1 MKLDEVV
8 AQLYALPPEEF
19 TAARS
24 EAVAAAKTAGDRDLA
39 KQIGALRRPTVG
51 AWLVNLLAHQ
61 RPDLIGDLLA
71 LGDALRS
78 AQRNLR
84 GDELRELSA
93 QRRSMVTSLAREAR
107 ALAVAAGRGVRAA
120 LPLDEVQNTLTA
132 ALADAEVAEE
142 VRLGRLV
149 KPVEY
154 AGFGEQPRPQL
165 RLVHGGAGA
174 PAAQAAQAAPAAP
187 AAPAAQAAPAKKS
200 RDLGKSG
207 VDGEPQTS
215 KIAKKRIGPGAGPGT
230 AAAKRAAEA
239 AEREAA
245 EEAEREAAE
254 EAAEREAAE
263 RKAAERE
270 AARQQAAEQR
280 RRQQAAHRE
289 LLAARTALAEAEAAR
304 AAAEK
309 AVRDAK
315 RRVEKA
321 LTAVEKSK
329 RD

>member
-1 MKLDEVV
+1 VNLDEVV

-19 TAARS
+19 TAERG
-24 EAVAAAKTAGDRDLA
+24 EAVAAARKAGDKELA

-71 LGDALRS
+71 LGDALRA

-93 QRRSMVTSLAREAR
+93 QRRSMVSALARESR
-107 ALAVAAGRGVRAA
+107 ALAVAAGRGVRAT

-132 ALADAEVAEE
+132 ALADSDVAEE

-165 RLVHGGAGA
+165 RLVQGGAQARSASPARPA
-174 PAAQAAQAAPAAP
+174 PPA
-187 AAPAAQAAPAKKS
+187 
-200 RDLGKSG
+200 RDLGKPGREKKS
-207 VDGEPQTS
+207 QIS
-215 KIAKKRIGPGAGPGT
+215 KIAERGA
-230 AAAKRAAEA
+230 ARREA
-239 AEREAA
+239 AERA
-245 EEAEREAAE
+245 EPAE
-254 EAAEREAAE
+254 EAAEEVAAREAAE
-263 RKAAERE
+263 RAAAEKE
-270 AARQQAAEQR
+270 ATRQRTAEQR
-280 RRQQAAHRE
+280 RRQQSAHRE
-289 LLAARTALAEAEAAR
+289 LLAARTALAEAEAQR
-304 AAAEK
+304 VAAEK
-309 AVRDAK
+309 VVRDAR

-321 LTAVEKSK
+321 LAAVEAAKP
-329 RD
+329 D